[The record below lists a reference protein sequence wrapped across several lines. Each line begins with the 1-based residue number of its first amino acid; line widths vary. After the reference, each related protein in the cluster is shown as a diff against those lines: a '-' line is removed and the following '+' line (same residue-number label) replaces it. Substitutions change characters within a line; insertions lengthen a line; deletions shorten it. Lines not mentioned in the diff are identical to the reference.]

1 MIGKTVS
8 HYRITEKLGEG
19 GMGMIYRAFDTK
31 LNREVA
37 HKFLPPGLAAEDT
50 DRERFLRE
58 ARAAAALNH
67 PNVCV
72 IHEIDDSSEHP
83 FIAMEL
89 IEGITL
95 RKLLREG
102 PLETETV
109 IDYALQIAEALSA
122 AHQKGIV
129 HRDIKSEN
137 IMVTSS
143 GQVKVTDFG
152 LAKIRGAA
160 GITRSSST
168 LGTIAYM
175 PPEHLKGEQVDA
187 RADIFSFGV
196 LLYEMLA
203 GRLPF
208 SGEYDSAMIY
218 SILNEEPEPVQKY
231 RPGISSEMLHLLG
244 RALEKDPGQR
254 YQSAAD
260 MIIDLK
266 RMKRDTGRVSRT
278 SLGSGYR
285 EASGRTGTGRKRKT
299 VLYVSAA
306 IVLIAAVAVWFL
318 AFRESGA
325 GYVENRVVAVPLE
338 NKTGDQSMD
347 LLGEMAAEMLA
358 NSMSQVQYIET
369 VPFIS
374 VKDAYS
380 DQENPPSP
388 LSIAARQRA
397 GVLITGSYYLQEG
410 ELIFRTSIMDAARG
424 KLIQGMPPV
433 TGSPE
438 KPQGAVEDLCD
449 RILGALT
456 IKFGARVPTVYTNI
470 PSFEA
475 YKEFTV
481 GIQFFGSDYDKAR
494 SHFYKALEMDST
506 FHTVLMYVST
516 SYSNQGL
523 WAKADSIYQILNR
536 HRDTM
541 GEFDL
546 LMLNW
551 GMASVSG
558 NYSRQ
563 IKVLKQAEA
572 VAPENKTIKYLIGL
586 AARDNNLPGL
596 TVDTYEKFE
605 LEQLTGHIHVDWW
618 LSVYIQALY
627 MLGEYDKALDK
638 VRLRKSEFPD
648 SPLNLVFEAVL
659 RAAQGETEEVEI
671 LVNESFQLSEAAP
684 RPVFIYAAMALRR
697 YGYMDE
703 ADKVC
708 QRALEWLRSRPE
720 GDYRYSLARI
730 LYLDGQWVEAD
741 SLFKELHRE
750 SPDNID
756 YLGYTG
762 AAAARMGR
770 LEKARPVIEE
780 LYNRDEPYMFGE
792 HLHWCARIYSIL
804 GEKKRAVDMLREAH
818 GRGYAYGM
826 EELLIIDF
834 ESLRDYRPYIELMR
848 PKG

>member
-1 MIGKTVS
+1 MIGKTFS
-8 HYRITEKLGEG
+8 HYKITEKLGEG
-19 GMGMIYRAFDTK
+19 GMGVVYRAHDTK

-37 HKFLPPGLAAEDT
+37 LKFLPPGLAAEDT

-72 IHEIDDSSEHP
+72 IYEIDDSSENP

-102 PLETETV
+102 PLETEKV
-109 IDYALQIAEALSA
+109 IDYSFQIAEALNA

-137 IMVTSS
+137 IMVTAS
-143 GQVKVTDFG
+143 GQIKVTDFG

-231 RPGISSEMLHLLG
+231 RPDISSEMLHLLG
-244 RALEKDPGQR
+244 RTLEKDPGQR
-254 YQSAAD
+254 YQSTAD

-266 RMKRDTGRVSRT
+266 RMKRDTGSVSGAGTDSVYQDKARYG
-278 SLGSGYR
+278 GSWRG
-285 EASGRTGTGRKRKT
+285 KRAM
-299 VLYVSAA
+299 VYFVAAAVVAAAA
-306 IVLIAAVAVWFL
+306 IWIFL
-318 AFRESGA
+318 LRESGP

-338 NKTGDQSMD
+338 NKTGDQSLD
-347 LLGEMAAEMLA
+347 LLGEMAADMISS
-358 NSMSQVQYIET
+358 SMSKVRNIET

-374 VKDAYS
+374 VMDAYS
-380 DQENPPSP
+380 NKKEPPSP
-388 LSIAARQRA
+388 LYIAEKKKA
-397 GVLITGSYYLQEG
+397 GVLITGSYYLQNG
-410 ELIFRTSIMDAARG
+410 DLIFRVSILDAKRE
-424 KLIQGMPPV
+424 KPIQDISAV
-433 TGSPE
+433 KGSPD
-438 KPQGAVEDLCD
+438 KPQEAVEDLCD
-449 RILGALT
+449 RILGALAVNFT
-456 IKFGARVPTVYTNI
+456 FEIPAMHAYV

>member
-1 MIGKTVS
+1 
-8 HYRITEKLGEG
+8 
-19 GMGMIYRAFDTK
+19 MGVVYRAHDTK

-37 HKFLPPGLAAEDT
+37 LKFLPPGLAAEDT

-72 IHEIDDSSEHP
+72 IYEIDDSSEHP

-109 IDYALQIAEALSA
+109 IDYALQIAEALNA

-137 IMVTSS
+137 IMVTAS
-143 GQVKVTDFG
+143 GQIKVTDFG
-152 LAKIRGAA
+152 LAKILGAA

-196 LLYEMLA
+196 LLYEMMA

-208 SGEYDSAMIY
+208 SGEYESAMVY

-244 RALEKDPGQR
+244 RALEKNPGQR
-254 YQSAAD
+254 YQSATD
-260 MIIDLK
+260 MVIDLK
-266 RMKRDTGRVSRT
+266 RMKRDTGSVP
-278 SLGSGYR
+278 
-285 EASGRTGTGRKRKT
+285 RTGTDSGYQEQARYGGSWRGKKSIVYLVAAA
-299 VLYVSAA
+299 VLAAAA
-306 IVLIAAVAVWFL
+306 IWFFL
-318 AFRESGA
+318 LRESGP

-338 NKTGDQSMD
+338 NKTGDESLD
-347 LLGEMAAEMLA
+347 VLGEMTADIISS
-358 NSMSQVQYIET
+358 SMSQVRHIET

-374 VKDAYS
+374 MMNAYS
-380 DQENPPSP
+380 NKEEPPSP
-388 LSIAARQRA
+388 LSIAEKKRA
-397 GVLITGSYYLQEG
+397 GVLITGSYYLQDG
-410 ELIFRTSIMDAARG
+410 DLIFRASILDAERQ
-424 KLIQGMPPV
+424 KPIQDISAV
-433 TGSPE
+433 KGSPD
-438 KPQGAVEDLCD
+438 KPQEAVEELCD
-449 RILGALT
+449 RILGALAVNFT
-456 IKFGARVPTVYTNI
+456 FEIPAMHAYV

-481 GIQFFGSDYDKAR
+481 GIQFFGSDYDRAR
-494 SHFYKALEMDST
+494 SHFYKALEIDST
-506 FHTVLMYVST
+506 FHTVLMYVAT
-516 SYSNQGL
+516 SYSNQGR
-523 WAKADSIYQILNR
+523 WAKADSIYKIVGR
-536 HRDTM
+536 HRETM

-551 GMASVSG
+551 GMATVSG
-558 NYSRQ
+558 NYARQ
-563 IKVLKQAEA
+563 IKVLNQAEA

-586 AARDNNLPGL
+586 AARKNNQPGL
-596 TVDTYEKFE
+596 TVDTYKEFE
-605 LEQLTGHIHVDWW
+605 LEQLTGSVQVDWW
-618 LSVYIQALY
+618 LTVYIEALY
-627 MLGEYDKALDK
+627 MLGEHDKALDK
-638 VRLRKSEFPD
+638 VRLRKREFPD
-648 SPLNLVFEAVL
+648 SPLNLVFEAAL
-659 RAAQGETEEVEI
+659 RAAMGETEEVESI
-671 LVNESFQLSEAAP
+671 VNESFQLSESAP

-697 YGYMDE
+697 YGYLDE
-703 ADKVC
+703 ADEVC
-708 QRALEWLRSRPE
+708 QRALAWLRSRTD
-720 GDYRYSLARI
+720 GDYRYSTARI
-730 LYLDGQWVEAD
+730 LYLDGQWAEAG
-741 SLFKELHRE
+741 SLFEELHQE
-750 SPDNID
+750 KPDDIE
-756 YLGYTG
+756 YLGYSG

-770 LEKARPVIEE
+770 VELARRVIDR
-780 LYNRDEPYMFGE
+780 LYNRKEPYMFGE

-804 GEKKRAVDMLREAH
+804 EEKKRAVDMLREAY
-818 GRGYAYGM
+818 GRGYEYGM
-826 EELLIIDF
+826 DELLIIDF
-834 ESLRDYRPYIELMR
+834 ESLKDYRPYIDLMR